1 MELDPLPATQRT
13 AHFPLNHTSRQ
24 VSHPR
29 KGRAPREELGTRG
42 LHGEGA
48 AKVPRHVERNSEGG
62 NHAQERVLS
71 WGVMPVLTLAA
82 KRLTLAETPPPCPE
96 ATNLD
101 REASTL

>member
-1 MELDPLPATQRT
+1 MELDPLPATRRT
-13 AHFPLNHTSRQ
+13 VHFPLNHTSRQ

-29 KGRAPREELGTRG
+29 GGG
-42 LHGEGA
+42 GGGGGGA
-48 AKVPRHVERNSEGG
+48 AQVPRHVERNSEGG